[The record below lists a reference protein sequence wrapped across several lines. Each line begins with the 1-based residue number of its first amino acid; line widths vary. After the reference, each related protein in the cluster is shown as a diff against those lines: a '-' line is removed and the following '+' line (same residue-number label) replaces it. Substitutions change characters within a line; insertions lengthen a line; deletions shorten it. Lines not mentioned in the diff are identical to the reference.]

1 MDVPHTIALVVLIA
15 LLAVWV
21 RFAWLFRRLAALPD
35 LRRQPADAPP
45 AGGVW
50 PKLSV
55 VVACRNEAA
64 SVRRAIASLLAQ
76 DYPSYEVVAVDDRS
90 EDATGSILRELAATH
105 PALRVARVDVL
116 PAGWL
121 GKTNAMHQGAAA
133 ATGEWILFTDADV
146 LFAPGALRRSVAWV
160 EREQLGHGVATPHF
174 IAPGWWERA
183 FVSLFGLLLLV
194 AQRADDLRRPGSRAY
209 IGIGAF
215 NLVRREAYL
224 RIGGHTRLRLE
235 VADDLKLG
243 LVLRRS
249 GVRQGCADSGGLVS
263 VRWQDGFVASM
274 RGLLKNFF
282 AGVEYRWTGTARV
295 AIGLPLATTF
305 PAAYLVWAVGRGR
318 LGLAG
323 GVAALICLISTALL
337 GAAARRFAFGR
348 GAEGLLLPV
357 MGPCLAGVA
366 LASAV
371 GTTWRRG
378 IVWRGTRYALAEL
391 KAGAVSEA
399 QWPTDSAPG

>member
-1 MDVPHTIALVVLIA
+1 MDVFHTVALIVLVA

-35 LRRQPADAPP
+35 LRQEPDHAPP
-45 AGGVW
+45 GGW
-50 PKLSV
+50 PRLSV

-105 PALRVARVDVL
+105 PTLRVARVDVL
-116 PAGWL
+116 PPGWL

-160 EREQLGHGVATPHF
+160 ERERLGHGVATPHF

-224 RIGGHTRLRLE
+224 SIGGHARLRLE

-263 VRWQDGFVASM
+263 VRWQHGFVASM

-282 AGVEYRWTGTARV
+282 AGVEYRWFGTARV

-305 PAAYLVWAVGRGR
+305 PAAYLIRAVARG
-318 LGLAG
+318 GPSAAA
-323 GVAALICLISTALL
+323 GVAALVCLISTALL

-348 GAEGLLLPV
+348 GAEGLLLPA

-391 KAGAVSEA
+391 KAGAVTEA
-399 QWPTDSAPG
+399 QWPADRAPG